1 MLKVNLNKVDI
12 MNKNKIGILLISTW
26 KYNKFIDPTIQQIR
40 KFFFKNSKV
49 VICLHTDSEENH
61 DADFTIKIEHKNW
74 PLITLERFQ
83 TFVENQDKYD
93 CDYLFYVDIDTKIL
107 KHVNEDILDDFVV
120 TEHSGYVGKIGT
132 PETNPISKAFIP
144 KSEYTKYICGGFFG
158 GKKETFFKVAKL
170 LKENIEADLQKNYIA
185 IWHDESHL
193 NKYYSQNKNKVKIL
207 PYSYMY
213 NGTNPQHIVS
223 DPIMIPIH
231 NHEKGF
237 DKFESNNQ

>member
-1 MLKVNLNKVDI
+1 MKTAQYKSD
-12 MNKNKIGILLISTW
+12 KTKIGILLISTW
-26 KYNKFIDPTIQQIR
+26 KYNKFIDSTIQQIR
-40 KFFFKNSKV
+40 ELFFKNSE
-49 VICLHTDSEENH
+49 VIIYLHTDSTDKH
-61 DADFTIKIEHKNW
+61 DADLIIKINHKEW
-74 PLITLERFQ
+74 PFVALEKFK

-93 CDYLFYVDIDTKIL
+93 CDYLFYLDVDTKIF

-144 KSEYTKYICGGFFG
+144 KSEYTKYICGAFFG
-158 GKKETFFKVAKL
+158 GKKKTFLQIAKL
-170 LKENIEADLQKNYIA
+170 LQENTKSDLQNNYIA

-213 NGTNPQHIVS
+213 NGTNPQYIVS

-237 DKFESNNQ
+237 NKFERNKQ